1 MSQRFTRGGR
11 KRAATRRSEG
21 GRKARMQGARVP
33 SAQTR
38 PTARRRG
45 GFLFTSSPPPTS
57 FVHQM
62 KTKRHDLLSAAISV
76 TREFVLFEKCA
87 SDASL
92 GETEERGLPLRGR

>member
-1 MSQRFTRGGR
+1 MSQRFTRERENGLRGGGQR
-11 KRAATRRSEG
+11 EG
-21 GRKARMQGARVP
+21 GKHECKE
-33 SAQTR
+33 
-38 PTARRRG
+38 PTARRRR
-45 GFLFTSSPPPTS
+45 GFLLLLPPPTS

-92 GETEERGLPLRGR
+92 GETEERGLLLRGR

>member
-1 MSQRFTRGGR
+1 MSQRFTRGER
-11 KRAATRRSEG
+11 KRAARRRSEG

-45 GFLFTSSPPPTS
+45 GFLFTSPPPA

-62 KTKRHDLLSAAISV
+62 KTKRHDLSTAISV

-92 GETEERGLPLRGR
+92 GETEERGLLLRGR